1 MQYDAAITAS
11 ALSSTLHS
19 NAALSSVTVDA
30 ISTLLNLNNST
41 ATVPVATSSGTN
53 LSVNFDANGQIVTP
67 KVTFFSDLGAAGTD
81 VTVHIPT
88 IVANSAAIIFNTAAN
103 VTAVIGNSSTVS
115 TTAAVVGDHAGRVIV
130 LGSGNDNITI
140 TDSVNTYID
149 AGSGNA
155 TITTAGGNDT
165 IVLNGGINTVSTGA
179 GNDVIYAGNGINT
192 INGGTGFDVV
202 NVNNLANYTV
212 SVSNGSVVLN
222 SSTSGQETLTN
233 VQFVASVNGTETLAI
248 VGNQTE
254 GTALRLYE
262 ALLGRDADASGT
274 QYYTGILQAGAASL
288 TGITNVFLGSA
299 EYTAAHGSQSD
310 ANFINGLY
318 QSALGRAATTDLQG
332 LVYWAQQLA
341 TGHTRADV
349 VLGIVGSTEAQ
360 AHDTGVIVVTGQV

>member
-19 NAALSSVTVDA
+19 NTALSSVTVDA
-30 ISTLLNLNNST
+30 ISTILNLNNTT

-88 IVANSAAIIFNTAAN
+88 VVANSSAIIFNTAAN
-103 VTAVIGNSSTVS
+103 VTAVIGNSNAVS
-115 TTAAVVGDHAGRVIV
+115 PSAAVVGDHAGRVIV
-130 LGSGNDNITI
+130 LGSGNDNITV

-192 INGGTGFDVV
+192 IDGGTGFDVV
-202 NVNNLANYTV
+202 NVSNLANYTV

-233 VQFVASVNGTETLAI
+233 VQFVGSVNGTETLAI
-248 VGNQTE
+248 VGSQNE
-254 GTALRLYE
+254 GTAIRLYE
-262 ALLGRDADASGT
+262 ALLGRDADAAGT
-274 QYYTGILQAGAASL
+274 QYYTGILQAGASL
-288 TGITNVFLGSA
+288 TDIAKGFLNSA

-310 ANFINGLY
+310 ANFINSLY
-318 QSALGRAATTDLQG
+318 QGALGRAATTDLQG

-341 TGHTRADV
+341 TGHTRAEV
-349 VLGIVGSTEAQ
+349 VLGIVGSPEAQ
-360 AHDTGVIVVTGQV
+360 AHDQGVIVVTGQV